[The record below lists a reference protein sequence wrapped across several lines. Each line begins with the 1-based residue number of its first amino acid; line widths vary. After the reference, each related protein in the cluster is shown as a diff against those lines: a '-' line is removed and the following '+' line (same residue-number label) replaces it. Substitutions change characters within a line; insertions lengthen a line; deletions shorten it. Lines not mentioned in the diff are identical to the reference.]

1 MRLQRRGVNGTLY
14 VDDKKVASGKAAGS
28 PKFVNGLEQLF
39 LGGVPEGFDSKRV
52 PVRAILLS

>member
-1 MRLQRRGVNGTLY
+1 M
-14 VDDKKVASGKAAGS
+14 DDKKVASGKAAGS